1 MGLRAQRKAARAA
14 GPHAGR
20 YRAGP
25 DRGIPADLAGDRRI
39 LGRPY
44 ERGLRDRPG
53 CLFVFMNE
61 HLPRVAGLAI
71 REEREA
77 IHTAWELTHVGLSA
91 RCRGGRSTPPG
102 AHRRSPR
109 ACAAISRRLD
119 GQRRMPKSK
128 KSGAACQ
135 IGGASQH

>member
-1 MGLRAQRKAARAA
+1 MKRANNSLSDSKMVDIRRRGLLLALFGACAA
-14 GPHAGR
+14 
-20 YRAGP
+20 
-25 DRGIPADLAGDRRI
+25 IGDRRI